1 MTASSD
7 AERNRIANDRLRLT
21 EIESNIR
28 SLESELADARN
39 RESALNASIKKST
52 DAIARNDDRVRD
64 LRDRIRALE
73 DEIRRLRDEIDRT
86 RAKYND
92 LEVKVE
98 RLRNDLAVA
107 NAKADRYRD
116 QIRDLNA
123 RIAAQRKNTSTDDL
137 EDLNE
142 MIETLKKFIP
152 RVQSEIDR
160 HYYYC
165 YG

>member
-7 AERNRIANDRLRLT
+7 AERNRISNDRLRLT

-28 SLESELADARN
+28 SLEAELADARN
-39 RESALNASIKKST
+39 REAALNASIKKSN
-52 DAIARNDDRVRD
+52 DAIARNDGRVSD
-64 LRDRIRALE
+64 LRARIRALE
-73 DEIRRLRDEIDRT
+73 EEIRRLRDEVDRT

-98 RLRNDLAVA
+98 RLRNDLAIA
-107 NAKADRYRD
+107 DAKAARYRD
-116 QIRDLNA
+116 QIRDLQA
-123 RIAAQRKNTSTDDL
+123 RLAAERKKTPTDDL
-137 EDLNE
+137 DDLNE
-142 MIETLKKFIP
+142 MIATLKGFIP

>member
-52 DAIARNDDRVRD
+52 DAIARNDGRVKD

-123 RIAAQRKNTSTDDL
+123 RVAAQRKNTSTDDL
-137 EDLNE
+137 DDLNE